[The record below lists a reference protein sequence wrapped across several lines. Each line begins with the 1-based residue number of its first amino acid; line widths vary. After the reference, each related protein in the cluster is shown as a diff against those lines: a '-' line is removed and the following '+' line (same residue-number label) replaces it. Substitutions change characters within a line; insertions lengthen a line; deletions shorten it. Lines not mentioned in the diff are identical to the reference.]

1 MRNIVIEELKQLPID
16 EQKIEIVE
24 RKGLG
29 HPDYICDSIMNQI
42 SIELSKYYIKKFGS
56 ILHHN
61 IDKAL
66 LAAGEV
72 ENKFGGGKIKKPM
85 LLVIGDR
92 ATYFVDEEEV
102 PVSEIAITTAKK
114 WFKENLRFVDPEEH
128 VKYQVEL
135 KQVSSA
141 LASIFEK
148 KRKILGANDTSAT
161 VGYAPLSKT
170 EKIVLETE
178 RYLNSKKFK
187 KDFPETGEDIK
198 VMGIRKN
205 NTIDLTIALAFV
217 DRFIDCEETYFRRKK
232 EVEENLN
239 EYLNSN
245 YNFERININ
254 INTLDEKGK
263 GEAGLFLTVSGTCAD
278 GADSGQVGR
287 GNRVNGVIPLK
298 RPTSSE
304 AAAGKNPVS
313 HVGKIYNVLTY
324 KLAEEIYKKVP
335 DLKEVYVWLVSKIG
349 IPIDQPAMVATQ
361 VILNDNNYLKN
372 VYKEIEETINKQL
385 DSIDKFCMDL
395 ATGKYTIC

>member
-1 MRNIVIEELKQLPID
+1 MRNIVIEELKQVPMD

-42 SIELSKYYIKKFGS
+42 SVNLSKYYVKKFGA

-92 ATYFVDEEEV
+92 ATYFANNEEI
-102 PVSEIAITTAKK
+102 PVEEIAISTAKD
-114 WFKENLRFVDPEEH
+114 WFKSNLRFVDPEEH

-141 LASIFEK
+141 LGSIFN
-148 KRKILGANDTSAT
+148 KRKETLGANDTSAT
-161 VGYAPLSKT
+161 VGYSPLSKT
-170 EKIVLETE
+170 EKTVLEIE
-178 RYLNSKKFK
+178 KYLNSKEFK
-187 KDFPETGEDIK
+187 KEFPESGEDVK
-198 VMGIRKN
+198 VMGIRN
-205 NTIDLTIALAFV
+205 DNSLDLTIAMAFV
-217 DRFIDCEETYFRRKK
+217 DRFIDSEETYFKRK
-232 EVEENLN
+232 EEIRDNII

-245 YNFERININ
+245 YNFKKLKVN
-254 INTLDEKGK
+254 INTLDERGK
-263 GEAGLFLTVSGTCAD
+263 GEAGLFLTVGGTCAD

-304 AAAGKNPVS
+304 AAAGKNPIS
-313 HVGKIYNVLTY
+313 HVGKIYNLLSY
-324 KLAEEIYKKVP
+324 KLADEIYKKVTG
-335 DLKEVYVWLVSKIG
+335 LKEVYVWLVSKIG
-349 IPIDQPAMVATQ
+349 LPIDEPAMVATQ
-361 VILNDNNYLKN
+361 VILKDKNYLKD
-372 VYKEIEETINKQL
+372 VYKEIEETINNQL
-385 DSIDKFCMDL
+385 ENINKFCMKL
-395 ATGKYTIC
+395 ATGKYNIC

>member
-1 MRNIVIEELKQLPID
+1 MRNIVIEELKQLPMD

-42 SIELSKYYIKKFGS
+42 SIELSKYYIKNFGS

-72 ENKFGGGKIKKPM
+72 KNKFGGGEIKKPM

-92 ATYFVDEEEV
+92 ATYFVDEKEI
-102 PVSEIAITTAKK
+102 PVNEIAISTAKK

-141 LASIFEK
+141 LASIFK
-148 KRKILGANDTSAT
+148 KKSKILGANDTSAT

-170 EKIVLETE
+170 EKIVFETE

-187 KDFPETGEDIK
+187 KDFPETGEDVK
-198 VMGIRKN
+198 VMGVRKN
-205 NTIDLTIALAFV
+205 NTLDLTIALAFV

-232 EVEENLN
+232 EVEENLRD
-239 EYLNSN
+239 YLNSN
-245 YNFERININ
+245 YNFEKISIN

-263 GEAGLFLTVSGTCAD
+263 GEAGVFLTVVGTCAD
-278 GADSGQVGR
+278 GSDSGQVGR

-324 KLAEEIYKKVP
+324 KLAEEIYEKVP
-335 DLKEVYVWLVSKIG
+335 NLKEVYVWLVSKIG
-349 IPIDQPAMVATQ
+349 VPIDQPALVATQ
-361 VILNDNNYLKN
+361 VILKDNLKN
-372 VYKEIEETINKQL
+372 VFKEIEEIINKRL
-385 DSIDKFCMDL
+385 DKINKFCIDL
-395 ATGKYTIC
+395 ARGKYTIC

>member
-1 MRNIVIEELKQLPID
+1 MRNIVIEELKQPPMN

-42 SIELSKYYIKKFGS
+42 SINLSKYYLKNFGS

-92 ATYFVDEEEV
+92 ATYFVDKEEV
-102 PVSEIAITTAKK
+102 PVSEIAISTAKE
-114 WFKENLRFVDPEEH
+114 WFKRNLRFVDPEEH

-141 LASIFEK
+141 LASIFERK
-148 KRKILGANDTSAT
+148 KKILGANDTSAT

-170 EKIVLETE
+170 EEIVFNTE
-178 RYLNSKKFK
+178 RYLNSREFK
-187 KDFPETGEDIK
+187 REFPETGEDVK
-198 VMGIRKN
+198 VMGIRKD
-205 NTIDLTIALAFV
+205 NTLDLTIALAFV
-217 DRFIDCEETYFRRKK
+217 DKFIDCEETYFRRKK
-232 EVEENLN
+232 EVEENLR
-239 EYLNSN
+239 EYMNSN
-245 YNFERININ
+245 YAFEKININ
-254 INTLDEKGK
+254 LNSLDKRGK
-263 GEAGLFLTVSGTCAD
+263 GESGLFLTVTGTCAD

-313 HVGKIYNVLTY
+313 HVGKIYNVLAY
-324 KLAEEIYKKVP
+324 KLAEEIYEKVP
-335 DLKEVYVWLVSKIG
+335 DLKEVYIWLVSKIG
-349 IPIDQPAMVATQ
+349 APIDQPTMIATQ
-361 VILNDNNYLKN
+361 VILKEKTHLKN
-372 VYKEIEETINKQL
+372 VYKEIEETINERL
-385 DSIDKFCMDL
+385 DNIDKFCMDL
-395 ATGKYTIC
+395 AKGKYTVC

>member
-1 MRNIVIEELKQLPID
+1 MRNIVIEELKQAPMD

-42 SIELSKYYIKKFGS
+42 SINLSKEYLKRFGT

-72 ENKFGGGKIKKPM
+72 ENRFGGGKIKKPM

-92 ATYFVDEEEV
+92 ATYFVGNE
-102 PVSEIAITTAKK
+102 EIAIEEIAISTAKN
-114 WFKENLRFVDPEEH
+114 WFKNNLRFVDPEEH

-141 LASIFEK
+141 LGNIFNK
-148 KRKILGANDTSAT
+148 KRDVLGANDTSAT
-161 VGYAPLSKT
+161 VGYSPLSKT
-170 EKIVLETE
+170 EKTVFDVE
-178 RYLNSKKFK
+178 RYLNSKNFK
-187 KDFPETGEDIK
+187 KEFPESGEDVK
-198 VMGIRKN
+198 VMGLRN
-205 NTIDLTIALAFV
+205 NNSLDLTIAMAFV
-217 DRFIDCEETYFRRKK
+217 DRFIDSEEVYFRRK
-232 EVEENLN
+232 EEINN
-239 EYLNSN
+239 SIIDFLNSN
-245 YNFERININ
+245 YDFKEIKVN

-263 GEAGLFLTVSGTCAD
+263 GERGLFLTVGGTCAD

-313 HVGKIYNVLTY
+313 HVGKIYNVLSY
-324 KLAEEIYKKVP
+324 KLADEIYNKVSGTG
-335 DLKEVYVWLVSKIG
+335 EVYVWLVSKIG
-349 IPIDQPAMVATQ
+349 MPIDQPALVATQ
-361 VILNDNNYLKN
+361 VILKNKNYLKD
-372 VYKEIEETINKQL
+372 VYREIEEIINKEL
-385 DSIDKFCMDL
+385 ENINKFCMDL

>member
-1 MRNIVIEELKQLPID
+1 MRNIVIEELKQPPMN

-42 SIELSKYYIKKFGS
+42 SINLSKYYLKNFGS

-92 ATYFVDEEEV
+92 ATYFVDKEEV
-102 PVSEIAITTAKK
+102 PVSEIAISTAKE
-114 WFKENLRFVDPEEH
+114 WFKRNLRFVDPEEH

-141 LASIFEK
+141 LASIFERK
-148 KRKILGANDTSAT
+148 KKILGANDTSAT

-170 EKIVLETE
+170 EEIVFNTE
-178 RYLNSKKFK
+178 RYLNSREFK
-187 KDFPETGEDIK
+187 REFPETGEDVK
-198 VMGIRKN
+198 VMGIRKD
-205 NTIDLTIALAFV
+205 NTLDLTIALAFV
-217 DRFIDCEETYFRRKK
+217 DKFIDCEETYFRRKK
-232 EVEENLN
+232 EVEENLR
-239 EYLNSN
+239 EYMNSN
-245 YNFERININ
+245 YAFEKININ
-254 INTLDEKGK
+254 LNSLDKRGK
-263 GEAGLFLTVSGTCAD
+263 GESGLFLTVTGTCAD

-313 HVGKIYNVLTY
+313 HVGKIYNVLAY
-324 KLAEEIYKKVP
+324 KLAEEIYEKVP
-335 DLKEVYVWLVSKIG
+335 DLKEVYIWLVSKIG
-349 IPIDQPAMVATQ
+349 APIDQPTMVATQ
-361 VILNDNNYLKN
+361 VILKEKTHLKN
-372 VYKEIEETINKQL
+372 VYKEIEETINERL
-385 DSIDKFCMDL
+385 DNIDKFCMDL
-395 ATGKYTIC
+395 AKGKYTVC

>member
-1 MRNIVIEELKQLPID
+1 MRNIVIEELKQLPMD
-16 EQKIEIVE
+16 KQKIEIVE

-92 ATYFVDEEEV
+92 ATYFVDEKEV
-102 PVSEIAITTAKK
+102 PVSEIAISTAKK
-114 WFKENLRFVDPEEH
+114 WFKDNLRFVDPEEH

-148 KRKILGANDTSAT
+148 KEKILGANDTSAT

-170 EKIVLETE
+170 EEIVLETE
-178 RYLNSKKFK
+178 RYLNPKKFK

-205 NTIDLTIALAFV
+205 NTLDLTIALAFV
-217 DRFIDCEETYFRRKK
+217 DKFIDCEETYFRRKK

-313 HVGKIYNVLTY
+313 HVGKIYN
-324 KLAEEIYKKVP
+324 
-335 DLKEVYVWLVSKIG
+335 
-349 IPIDQPAMVATQ
+349 
-361 VILNDNNYLKN
+361 
-372 VYKEIEETINKQL
+372 
-385 DSIDKFCMDL
+385 
-395 ATGKYTIC
+395 

>member
-1 MRNIVIEELKQLPID
+1 MRNIVIEELKQPPMN

-42 SIELSKYYIKKFGS
+42 SINLSKYYLKNFGS

-92 ATYFVDEEEV
+92 ATYFVDKEEV
-102 PVSEIAITTAKK
+102 PVSEIAISTAKE
-114 WFKENLRFVDPEEH
+114 WFKRNLRFVDPEEH

-141 LASIFEK
+141 LASIFERK
-148 KRKILGANDTSAT
+148 KKILGANDTSAT

-170 EKIVLETE
+170 EEIVFNTE
-178 RYLNSKKFK
+178 RYLNSREFK
-187 KDFPETGEDIK
+187 REFPETGEDVK
-198 VMGIRKN
+198 VMGIRKD
-205 NTIDLTIALAFV
+205 NTLDLTIALAFV
-217 DRFIDCEETYFRRKK
+217 DKFIDCEETYFRRKK
-232 EVEENLN
+232 EVEENLR
-239 EYLNSN
+239 EYMNSN
-245 YNFERININ
+245 YAFEKININ
-254 INTLDEKGK
+254 LNSLDKRGK
-263 GEAGLFLTVSGTCAD
+263 GESGLFLTVTGTCAD

-313 HVGKIYNVLTY
+313 HVGKIYNVLAY
-324 KLAEEIYKKVP
+324 KLAEEIYEKVP
-335 DLKEVYVWLVSKIG
+335 DLKEVYIWLVSKIG
-349 IPIDQPAMVATQ
+349 APIDQPTMVATQ
-361 VILNDNNYLKN
+361 VILKEKTHLKN
-372 VYKEIEETINKQL
+372 VYKEIEETINERL

-395 ATGKYTIC
+395 AKGKYTVC

>member
-1 MRNIVIEELKQLPID
+1 MRNIVIEELKQLPMD

-42 SIELSKYYIKKFGS
+42 SINLSKYYIKNFGS

-92 ATYFVDEEEV
+92 ATYFTEEKEV
-102 PVSEIAITTAKK
+102 PVSEISISTAKE
-114 WFKENLRFVDPEEH
+114 WFKKNLRFVDPEEH
-128 VKYQVEL
+128 VKYQIEL

-141 LASIFEK
+141 LKSIFEK

-161 VGYAPLSKT
+161 VGYAPLSNT
-170 EKIVLETE
+170 EKIVFETE
-178 RYLNSKKFK
+178 RYINSKEFK
-187 KDFPETGEDIK
+187 KEFPETGEDVK

-205 NTIDLTIALAFV
+205 KTLDLTIALAFI

-232 EVEENLN
+232 EVEDKLK

-245 YNFERININ
+245 YNFEKININ
-254 INTLDEKGK
+254 INTLDKKGK
-263 GEAGLFLTVSGTCAD
+263 GEAGIFLTVSGTCAD

-313 HVGKIYNVLTY
+313 HVGKIYNVLAY
-324 KLAEEIYKKVP
+324 KLAEEIYEKVP
-335 DLKEVYVWLVSKIG
+335 GLKEVYIWLVSKIG
-349 IPIDQPAMVATQ
+349 MSIDQPAMVATQ
-361 VILNDNNYLKN
+361 VILEDKTLIEN
-372 VYKEIEETINKQL
+372 VRKEIEEIINKRL
-385 DSIDKFCMDL
+385 DNIDKFCMDL
-395 ATGKYTIC
+395 AKGKYSVC